1 MIYSPV
7 LIRGME
13 KTTHVVILACIHPR
27 TTVDRLVSLQKK
39 VSVQNEK
46 VLLKSTFQS

>member
-13 KTTHVVILACIHPR
+13 KTTHVILACIHPH